1 MDFDSLEEQLR
12 FEVDRVEEELTFLET
27 VGKVH
32 LDSAYFLAKD
42 GKVQEAAVLAR
53 AAYEFYRLAC
63 NEQGQR
69 ASLKVIKQTRIDF
82 DELGQR
88 VPEIEGKPYAQFF
101 ADTLRNNPKLSPC
114 LTASNRIYS
123 AACIHYTSLVK
134 RGIGLFP
141 SKR

>member
-32 LDSAYFLAKD
+32 L
-42 GKVQEAAVLAR
+42 
-53 AAYEFYRLAC
+53 
-63 NEQGQR
+63 EQGQR
-69 ASLKVIKQTRIDF
+69 VSLKVIKQTGIDF

-114 LTASNRIYS
+114 LAAPNRIYS